1 MAGFNLNNLVQGA
14 LGNYS
19 EKTPEELTRE
29 YGAYLF
35 NEEKISSGY
44 QMIRDALLFTN
55 IRIIFIDKQGATGK
69 KTSFK
74 SIFLDTIVNVEM
86 ETAGTGLDDSEI
98 TITFLENAYHKSNN
112 ERLKEQKFEFPK
124 KTDIVPLYRTLGNIS
139 LANRSRINGQ

>member
-35 NEEKISSGY
+35 QEESISIGY

-74 SIFLDTIVNVEM
+74 SIFLDTIINVEI
-86 ETAGTGLDDSEI
+86 ETAGAVMDDSEI
-98 TITFLENAYHKSNN
+98 TVTYLENAYYKSNN
-112 ERLKEQKFEFPK
+112 EKLKEQKFEFPK
-124 KTDIVPLYRTLGNIS
+124 KTDIVPLYRILGNIS
-139 LANRSRINGQ
+139 ISNRNRINK

>member
-1 MAGFNLNNLVQGA
+1 MAGFNLNNFVQGA

-35 NEEKISSGY
+35 QEEAISLGY

-74 SIFLDTIVNVEM
+74 SIFLDTIINVEM
-86 ETAGTGLDDSEI
+86 ETAGAALDDSEI
-98 TITFLENAYHKSNN
+98 TVTYLENAYYKSNN
-112 ERLKEQKFEFPK
+112 EKLKEQKFEFPK
-124 KTDIVPLYRTLGNIS
+124 KTDIVPLYRILGNIS
-139 LANRSRINGQ
+139 ITNRNRINN